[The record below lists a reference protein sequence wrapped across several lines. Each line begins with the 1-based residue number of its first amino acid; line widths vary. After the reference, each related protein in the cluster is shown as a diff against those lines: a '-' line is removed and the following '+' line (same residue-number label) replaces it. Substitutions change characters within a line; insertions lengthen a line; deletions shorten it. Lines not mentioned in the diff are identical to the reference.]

1 MQGRGAPIGIHQR
14 TCITDTHTHLFSQ
27 PVHVDHRYRCRHWRL
42 LLLLGLALLLL
53 LQPLLVVVV
62 VLLLLLPNLPD
73 VVAVLGGAG
82 VAAVVPLPA
91 AAAPVGEPVVQGE
104 GGPALVGLVVLNPG
118 KSKGENV

>member
-1 MQGRGAPIGIHQR
+1 MHALQ
-14 TCITDTHTHLFSQ
+14 THTHLFSQ
-27 PVHVDHRYRCRHWRL
+27 PVHVDHRYRCRHWR

-91 AAAPVGEPVVQGE
+91 AAAAPVGEPVVQGE
-104 GGPALVGLVVLNPG
+104 RGPALVGLVVLNPG